1 METKK
6 EGFPAAF
13 WVCACTEIF
22 ERLAYYLGRSLIL
35 IFVTASVATGG
46 LGLSDTVAANMQSNL
61 TAFSY
66 LLPLFGAVIVDKYIG
81 ARYTTPVGMFIAA
94 AGYFT
99 GGIAKSSAGVY
110 AMIFLVSLGR
120 ALFKNGAIIGRV
132 ITDKSQMDPAFSMRY
147 TLVNVGAFIGTFRW
161 ESCIRMYL
169 QKMVCLDLHHALRW
183 QH

>member
-6 EGFPAAF
+6 KGFPAAF

-81 ARYTTPVGMFIAA
+81 ARYTTQ
-94 AGYFT
+94 
-99 GGIAKSSAGVY
+99 
-110 AMIFLVSLGR
+110 L
-120 ALFKNGAIIGRV
+120 
-132 ITDKSQMDPAFSMRY
+132 
-147 TLVNVGAFIGTFRW
+147 
-161 ESCIRMYL
+161 
-169 QKMVCLDLHHALRW
+169 VCLLLR
-183 QH
+183 QDISPEESQRVLPEYMR

>member
-6 EGFPAAF
+6 KGFPAAF

-66 LLPLFGAVIVDKYIG
+66 SASTVWGSWIVDKVYRCEI
-81 ARYTTPVGMFIAA
+81 YD
-94 AGYFT
+94 T
-99 GGIAKSSAGVY
+99 GWYVYCCGRIFHRRNLQRVLPGVY
-110 AMIFLVSLGR
+110 AMIFLVSLGL
-120 ALFKNGAIIGRV
+120 ALFKNGADHRTCYHGQ
-132 ITDKSQMDPAFSMRY
+132 ITDGSGIFDALY
-147 TLVNVGAFIGTFRW
+147 TGKCG
-161 ESCIRMYL
+161 CIHRNIPGGNP
-169 QKMVCLDLHHALRW
+169 V
-183 QH
+183 

>member
-6 EGFPAAF
+6 KGFPTAF

-81 ARYTTPVGMFIAA
+81 ARYTTPVG
-94 AGYFT
+94 T
-99 GGIAKSSAGVY
+99 
-110 AMIFLVSLGR
+110 VSYTHLR
-120 ALFKNGAIIGRV
+120 AHE
-132 ITDKSQMDPAFSMRY
+132 T
-147 TLVNVGAFIGTFRW
+147 
-161 ESCIRMYL
+161 
-169 QKMVCLDLHHALRW
+169 
-183 QH
+183 

>member
-81 ARYTTPVGMFIAA
+81 ARYTTPVVCYCCGR
-94 AGYFT
+94 
-99 GGIAKSSAGVY
+99 
-110 AMIFLVSLGR
+110 IFHRRNRKEFCRSICDDLPG
-120 ALFKNGAIIGRV
+120 KPGTCIIQKRCDHRTCYHGQ
-132 ITDKSQMDPAFSMRY
+132 ITDGSGIFDALY
-147 TLVNVGAFIGTFRW
+147 TGKCG
-161 ESCIRMYL
+161 CIHRNIPGGNP
-169 QKMVCLDLHHALRW
+169 V
-183 QH
+183 

>member
-6 EGFPAAF
+6 KGFPAAF

-66 LLPLFGAVIVDKYIG
+66 LLPLFGGSD
-81 ARYTTPVGMFIAA
+81 R
-94 AGYFT
+94 
-99 GGIAKSSAGVY
+99 
-110 AMIFLVSLGR
+110 R
-120 ALFKNGAIIGRV
+120 
-132 ITDKSQMDPAFSMRY
+132 
-147 TLVNVGAFIGTFRW
+147 
-161 ESCIRMYL
+161 
-169 QKMVCLDLHHALRW
+169 
-183 QH
+183 

>member
-6 EGFPAAF
+6 KGFPTAF

-99 GGIAKSSAGVY
+99 GAAG
-110 AMIFLVSLGR
+110 MIVMLLE
-120 ALFKNGAIIGRV
+120 L
-132 ITDKSQMDPAFSMRY
+132 PEYMR
-147 TLVNVGAFIGTFRW
+147 
-161 ESCIRMYL
+161 
-169 QKMVCLDLHHALRW
+169 
-183 QH
+183 